1 MHVIEEFLHLEPF
14 KPLRGKARGRDS
26 QRLLRMIAKGL
37 RTWLPEDPDDLPD
50 GLALRG
56 QELALVRRL
65 AANVADGVN
74 DPLKAL
80 FRSPLEGYS
89 GELWRPKPDTA
100 RRWRTTA
107 LRELTSFLLANPHSA
122 LIGSH
127 QAEAPQR
134 RGRRAPEVPEP
145 DPLSSLRAFLG
156 VDAQLLWEG
165 SRPAVADVPHWNTA
179 RMALD
184 PQYGLDDDPSELPL
198 FVTRDGQEELN
209 DCLTGSRDG
218 RRIVLLVGDPGTGKT
233 RMLFEAIFDAFSAG
247 PVLAP
252 LDGALVN
259 RLATAEFLIPR
270 IVLWLDEF
278 QCFLPGPYARTDREC
293 VNENALTRL
302 LTGQRSVVVVGTML
316 SEFYATIDSSRGGDN
331 VELGPGCRILRNY
344 CRYLKVN
351 SFSPSERAKALRLSK
366 QDLRLYRVLADPDW
380 NVTEFLA
387 GGNSICKRFES
398 PLPHEKEVLLAAI
411 DLRRIGIK
419 SGVSRNLLERA
430 AVCYVDRQR
439 MVDRRGISRA
449 VEAAVHPQGTSS
461 ALLVMSRPDADTEHF
476 AVSDLLYQYVVHQ
489 RTLDRR
495 YWSLVPES
503 LWTVL
508 VERATS
514 HAAHLAAR
522 AASDRL
528 LYSSALQLYLRCPD
542 SPHAAQCAAQLLAR
556 ADNAEALRQMSS
568 DGNHCADYW
577 LICIALTKND
587 TAAAKDV
594 LDRLLGRDAGAFADT
609 AFVRISR
616 EAPVDM
622 LLASLDA
629 NDTRPTQLLATKLDL
644 DRRKSAV
651 ETLKACGLYPPSE
664 RPLLSRLPGR
674 GKFGSGRHER
684 GRTRRSYQQLGSGSG
699 ADKRYSFYADVRF
712 TTDYKYESFTAK
724 GVADAL
730 HFLSDSGESW
740 ATDSLARLLVSF
752 DRTDEALSLILDDA
766 RFAVDEDRAGL
777 LADLGL
783 AKPEVRRRLAVHES
797 DRKSV
802 PPPLS
807 AELLLGIPLSGAD
820 VGRLCRLVAG
830 AGVDESRQNLTS
842 LLADLSPSLHERLRR
857 FGLRPDGSISDGWQP
872 VPTFFEPDRK
882 GQEPLT

>member
-1 MHVIEEFLHLEPF
+1 
-14 KPLRGKARGRDS
+14 
-26 QRLLRMIAKGL
+26 MIAKGL

-127 QAEAPQR
+127 QAEAPQW
-134 RGRRAPEVPEP
+134 RGRRAPEVSES
-145 DPLSSLRAFLG
+145 DPLSPLRAFLG
-156 VDAQLLWEG
+156 LDAQLLWEG
-165 SRPAVADVPHWNTA
+165 PRPAVADVPHWNIA
-179 RMALD
+179 GMALD
-184 PQYGLDDDPSELPL
+184 PQYGLDDDLAELPL
-198 FVTRDGQEELN
+198 FVTRDEQEELN
-209 DCLTGSRDG
+209 KRLTGSRDV
-218 RRIVLLVGDPGTGKT
+218 RPIVLLVGEPGTGKT
-233 RMLFEAIFDAFSAG
+233 RMLFEAIFDAFPAG

-278 QCFLPGPYARTDREC
+278 QRFLPGSYAQADGEC
-293 VNENALTRL
+293 VNKSALMRL
-302 LTGQRSVVVVGTML
+302 LTRQRSVVVVGTML
-316 SEFYATIDSSRGGDN
+316 SEFYATFDSSRSGDN
-331 VELGPGCRILRNY
+331 IELDLGRRILRNY
-344 CRYLKVN
+344 CRPLWVN
-351 SFSPSERAKALRLSK
+351 SFSLSERAKALLLSK
-366 QDLRLYRVLADPDW
+366 QDPRLYRALADPDW

-387 GGNSICKRFES
+387 GGNSICERFES
-398 PLPHEKEVLLAAI
+398 SLPHEKAILLAAI

-430 AVCYVDRQR
+430 AVCYVDQQR
-439 MVDRRGISRA
+439 RVDQHSISRA
-449 VEAAVHPQGTSS
+449 IEAAVHPQGTSS
-461 ALLVMSRPDADTEHF
+461 APLVRSGLDADTEHF
-476 AVSDLLYQYVVHQ
+476 AVSDLLYQYIVHQ

-508 VERATS
+508 VEHAIS
-514 HAAHLAAR
+514 HEAYLAAR
-522 AASDRL
+522 AASDRF
-528 LYSSALQLYLRCPD
+528 LYGSALQLYLRCPD
-542 SPHAAQCAAQLLAR
+542 SPHAARCAAQLLAR

-568 DGNHCADYW
+568 DGNHWADYW
-577 LICIALTKND
+577 LICIALAKND
-587 TAAAKDV
+587 VAAAKDV
-594 LDRLLGRDAGAFADT
+594 LNRLLGRDAGTFADA
-609 AFVRISR
+609 AFVTISR

-629 NDTRPTQLLATKLDL
+629 NDTRPTQLLVTNLDL

-664 RPLLSRLPGR
+664 RPLPSRLPGL
-674 GKFGSGRHER
+674 GQFGSGLQER

-699 ADKRYSFYADVRF
+699 ADKRYSFYTDVRF
-712 TTDYKYESFTAK
+712 TTDYTYESFTAK
-724 GVADAL
+724 GVTDAL
-730 HFLSDSGESW
+730 QFLSDSGESW
-740 ATDSLARLLVSF
+740 ATDSLASLLVSSG
-752 DRTDEALSLILDDA
+752 RTDEALYLLLDEA

-777 LADLGL
+777 LADLVL
-783 AKPEVRRRLAVHES
+783 AKPEVRRHLAVHES
-797 DRKSV
+797 DRKSM

-830 AGVDESRQNLTS
+830 AGVYESRQNLTS

-872 VPTFFEPDRK
+872 VPAFFEPDRK